1 MGRASMSQED
11 TQPAAQIDSF
21 PGESTCGAS
30 QPGWGATCID
40 LSVVFGLIAAV
51 ALSALH
57 APSTTYTYAQLQ
69 QIGVT
74 IGTIAPREAEV
85 TGTWRAWLAPRD
97 QRDLPATKPPLY
109 AWLCAPGLMLT
120 GIHNDFMFRLPTTA
134 AALVTGALVYLL
146 GRRWYGRRA
155 ALLAG
160 MLWATTLHMSKM
172 MCIARTDMLL
182 AMWITVGVFCA
193 DRLALHRLQRGR
205 SIGWVVGL
213 WAAMVL
219 AAITKGWGLV
229 NLSVVGCTVA
239 LAAALDWGFGELRT
253 VKGWPRKAA
262 LAVRLIGRRWWRA
275 VRAVR
280 LGWGLAA
287 MVLLVTP
294 VLVGIFLADAEEFRG
309 VLGREFVSR
318 ITGGGANPPHARST
332 GPVENLFYY
341 TLPASVFA
349 LGAILLVL
357 RRQRLTLANPVAL
370 PLCWIVATVIP
381 FSLAHGFRPDY
392 LLPCYAAVALMGG
405 WALDEVA
412 RLGRHSNWGVRWLRH
427 VFAAVPIVI
436 GLGLILLPLGY
447 VFHRTLPEVIRDG
460 LALPAIVQRETWW
473 IAAACVVVGVLA
485 VAGAVWASLKW
496 RVRTLGSIAAVAMLG
511 VIFLHT
517 HFISRHARTADGE
530 RMLRFS
536 QQAQPI
542 VGGDEFAV
550 FRAGKLAA
558 EVYLGRFGEFI
569 DAREDFGAA
578 LDASSARWLITCDRG
593 LVEAGAAMADPG
605 GQYSFVG
612 RAKQPDQDNARKQR
626 FAFRT
631 LPGSLGKVHL
641 SSEPIVSQGWGRM
654 YLIEVQRPFVL
665 AGPPFETPHISGKRD
680 EEW

>member
-1 MGRASMSQED
+1 MSQD
-11 TQPAAQIDSF
+11 NTQPAAQRDSF
-21 PGESTCGAS
+21 PGEPTRDAS
-30 QPGWGATCID
+30 QGGAGATCVD
-40 LSVVFGLIAAV
+40 LVVVFGLIAAV
-51 ALSALH
+51 ALTALH

-74 IGTIAPREAEV
+74 IGTITPREAEA

-120 GIHNDFMFRLPTTA
+120 GIYNDFMFRLPTTA

-160 MLWATTLHMSKM
+160 MLWATMLHMGKM

-182 AMWITVGVFCA
+182 AMWITVGIFCV
-193 DRLALHRLQRGR
+193 DRLAFHRPAKGR
-205 SIGWVVGL
+205 AVGWAVGL

-229 NLSVVGCTVA
+229 NLSVVGCAVA
-239 LAAALDWGFGELRT
+239 LAAALGWGFGELQT
-253 VKGWPRKAA
+253 VQGWPGKATS
-262 LAVRLIGRRWWRA
+262 AVGLVGRRWWQA
-275 VRAVR
+275 LKAVR

-287 MVLLVTP
+287 MALLVTP

-332 GPVENLFYY
+332 GPLANLFYY

-349 LGAILLVL
+349 LGAMLLVP
-357 RRQRLTLANPVAL
+357 RRRWLTLANPIAL
-370 PLCWIVATVIP
+370 PLCWILATVIP

-405 WALDEVA
+405 WALDEIT
-412 RLGRHSNWGVRWLRH
+412 RLGPRSGWGVRVLRH
-427 VFAAVPIVI
+427 VFAAVPIVVGI
-436 GLGLILLPLGY
+436 GLVLLPLAY
-447 VFHRTLPEVIRDG
+447 MFHRAMPEAIRDG
-460 LALPAIVQRETWW
+460 LASPAVIRGETWLL
-473 IAAACVVVGVLA
+473 AGACVAAGVLV
-485 VAGAVWASLKW
+485 VAGSVWASLKW
-496 RVRTLGSIAAVAMLG
+496 RLRTLGAIAAVAMLG
-511 VIFLHT
+511 VIFMHT

-536 QQAQPI
+536 KLARPI
-542 VGGDEFAV
+542 VGSDEFAV

-558 EVYLGRFGEFI
+558 EVYLGRFGEFV
-569 DAREDFGAA
+569 DAREDFAGA
-578 LDASSARWLITCDRG
+578 LGGSSARWLITCDRG
-593 LVEAGAAMADPG
+593 LVEVGAAVADQA

-612 RAKQPDQDNARKQR
+612 RAKQSGQGKARKQKY
-626 FAFRT
+626 AFRT
-631 LPGSLGKVHL
+631 LPESLGKVHL

-654 YLIEVQRPFVL
+654 HLIEVQRPFVL
-665 AGPPFETPHISGKRD
+665 PGPPFDTPHISGKRD